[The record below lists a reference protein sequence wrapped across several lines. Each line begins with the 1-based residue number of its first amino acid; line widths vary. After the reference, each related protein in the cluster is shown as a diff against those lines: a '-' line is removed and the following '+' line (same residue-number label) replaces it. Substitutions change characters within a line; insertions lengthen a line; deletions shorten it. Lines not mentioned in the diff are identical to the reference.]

1 MFNPGDIA
9 GRLEAAGPEAKRI
22 YREKMMQGMPYQQAF
37 EEATG
42 EKFATG
48 GIATL

>member
-1 MFNPGDIA
+1 
-9 GRLEAAGPEAKRI
+9 
-22 YREKMMQGMPYQQAF
+22 MQGMPYQQAF

-48 GIATL
+48 GIATLQ